1 MVARLGSP
9 VPSRA
14 PRLPSIAPVVC
25 LLVAGFALTLPAC
38 GNAQADS
45 DAIRALVT
53 REVAAINKKDLRT
66 LSEIWSSDKKIL
78 MFDVPPPG
86 RFQGWDQIGRLWKDF
101 FDKVNE
107 IHLTV
112 DAVQAEA
119 QGTLGYATYD
129 WAMTGRLG
137 SYPLEDRGQA
147 TAIYR
152 KESGHWRL
160 VHAHYS
166 PVPPALA
173 GQEAAVGGAPP
184 AGSPSAH
191 PGGSTPAEV
200 ATPHAASAAPA
211 GTATPRPVPAAP
223 SASPHPGVTVP
234 PGTASPT
241 PRVSPAGAAAPAPGR
256 PRNST

>member
-1 MVARLGSP
+1 MVARLGLS

-14 PRLPSIAPVVC
+14 LRPSSIAPVLC
-25 LLVAGFALTLPAC
+25 LLVFGVAISLPAC

-45 DAIRALVT
+45 DAIRSLVT

-86 RFQGWDQIGRLWKDF
+86 RFQGWDQIGTLWKDF
-101 FDKVNE
+101 FDRVSE

-137 SYPLEDRGQA
+137 TYPLEDRGQA
-147 TAIYR
+147 TAIYH
-152 KESGHWRL
+152 KEGKSWKL
-160 VHAHYS
+160 IHAHYS
-166 PVPPALA
+166 PVPPALV
-173 GQEAAVGGAPP
+173 GQGALPADTTSTGGPP
-184 AGSPSAH
+184 PTT
-191 PGGSTPAEV
+191 GGSTAPGAG
-200 ATPHAASAAPA
+200 AAHPA
-211 GTATPRPVPAAP
+211 GPTPAAHASPRPSVSPATTPRGGTPTPTSTPAP
-223 SASPHPGVTVP
+223 SASPP
-234 PGTASPT
+234 
-241 PRVSPAGAAAPAPGR
+241 GAAAPAPGAPGR
-256 PRNST
+256 SG

>member
-1 MVARLGSP
+1 MTARLASP

-14 PRLPSIAPVVC
+14 RRPVPPALALRLLIGAVALPGG
-25 LLVAGFALTLPAC
+25 LLGC
-38 GNAQADS
+38 GNARADA
-45 DAIRALVT
+45 DAIRSLVD
-53 REVAAINKKDLRT
+53 REVAAINGKDLRS
-66 LSEIWSSDKKIL
+66 LSEVWSKDKNIL

-101 FDKVNE
+101 FDKVSE

-129 WAMTGRLG
+129 WSMTGRLG
-137 SYPLEDRGQA
+137 SYALEDRGQA

-152 KESGHWRL
+152 KEGGQWRL

-173 GQEAAVGGAPP
+173 GQEKP
-184 AGSPSAH
+184 
-191 PGGSTPAEV
+191 
-200 ATPHAASAAPA
+200 
-211 GTATPRPVPAAP
+211 AP
-223 SASPHPGVTVP
+223 SASG
-234 PGTASPT
+234 PT
-241 PRVSPAGAAAPAPGR
+241 PRPEAAAPQATPSPSPAGGASPAPGQT
-256 PRNST
+256 PKTP